1 MKSLREEKLR
11 EHSKRNTS
19 KLAKWVSKDIVRFD
33 ELMNLFLHDE
43 YRVIQRA
50 AWIVRYVA
58 EDHPDWISGYLK
70 QMLEYCQEPVPDA
83 VKRNVMRVLQDI
95 EIPKKLHG
103 IAATICFQLLASRIE
118 PVAVKVFSM
127 TVITNIT
134 KDEPGLKDEL
144 RVLIK
149 EQMDIESAAFK

>member
-1 MKSLREEKLR
+1 MMSLREEILR
-11 EHSKRNTS
+11 EHSKSNTI
-19 KLAKWVSKDIVRFD
+19 KLAKWVAKDIARFHD
-33 ELMNLFLHDE
+33 LMNLFLHDE

-58 EDHPDWISGYLK
+58 EDHPDWIRGYLK

-103 IAATICFQLLASRIE
+103 IAATICFQLLASR
-118 PVAVKVFSM
+118 
-127 TVITNIT
+127 
-134 KDEPGLKDEL
+134 
-144 RVLIK
+144 
-149 EQMDIESAAFK
+149 